1 MASTPF
7 SYTDLIAPGI
17 GGLAQLAGGLFG
29 MKAEAKKRERDTKL
43 EGLKAQ
49 LEAGNQAA
57 QTLQQ
62 GSQGAFNQLM
72 QGYQGVFRR

>member
-1 MASTPF
+1 MDPISGT
-7 SYTDLIAPGI
+7 LIAAGI
-17 GGLAQLAGGLFG
+17 SGLANLAGGLFG
-29 MKAEAKKRERDTKL
+29 LKAEAKKRERDSKM